1 MSEDIRSGRRRKQD
15 KAGEEYFSLLPLFQD
30 QERAARL
37 AEQRAEQA
45 AAAMMRIKH
54 RASLVCSLVM
64 ALP

>member
-1 MSEDIRSGRRRKQD
+1 MSEDIRSGRRRERKQD
-15 KAGEEYFSLLPLFQD
+15 KAGEDYFSLLPLFQD
-30 QERAARL
+30 QESSE

-54 RASLVCSLVM
+54 SASLVCSLVM